1 MSHTQARIAKP
12 VSCERSLKQIV
23 LPQCDGACL
32 VAIRYGSK
40 PEPGVIKAMRL
51 LLVLVLALK
60 KFSLSSPVFLC
71 PQKSTL
77 LNSNARRWGFVS
89 RKQSIN

>member
-1 MSHTQARIAKP
+1 MSQTQARIAKR

-23 LPQCDGACL
+23 VPQCESAYL
-32 VAIRYGSK
+32 APMWLGSK
-40 PEPGVIKAMRL
+40 PEPGVISAMRL

-71 PQKSTL
+71 SQKSTL
-77 LNSNARRWGFVS
+77 LNSNPMGIC
-89 RKQSIN
+89 QS